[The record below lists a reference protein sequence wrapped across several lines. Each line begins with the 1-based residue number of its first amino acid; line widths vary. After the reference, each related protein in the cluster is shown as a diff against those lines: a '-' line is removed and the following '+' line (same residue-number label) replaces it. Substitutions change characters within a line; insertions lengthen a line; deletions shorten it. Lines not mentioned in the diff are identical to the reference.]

1 VPVTHPPPVVALL
14 APDDGTWLVGAL
26 MAVDRLVVT
35 AGLLVLLGG
44 AGYVAVARL
53 PTPAW
58 RLTRRLEVTC
68 F

>member
-1 VPVTHPPPVVALL
+1 MPVTHAPPAVALL
-14 APDDGTWLVGAL
+14 APDTGNWLVGTL

-35 AGLLVLLGG
+35 TGLLVLLGG

-58 RLTRRLEVTC
+58 RVTR
-68 F
+68 